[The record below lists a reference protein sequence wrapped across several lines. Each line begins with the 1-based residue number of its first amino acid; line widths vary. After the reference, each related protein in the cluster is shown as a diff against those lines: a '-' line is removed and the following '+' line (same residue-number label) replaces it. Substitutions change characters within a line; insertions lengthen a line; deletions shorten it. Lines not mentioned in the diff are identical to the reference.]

1 MDHTGRD
8 LIGKI
13 SWLSSLLVGGLAFA
27 SFSLS
32 FGALKDLAV
41 REKVVTESLGFVFPL
56 VVDGAIVVFSLCA
69 LRASLRKESAWHL
82 RLLVVLA
89 TLGSVIFNIFHV
101 GDSWL
106 ARSLA
111 ATPPILLFLSFEAF
125 MHLIQKEMERGM
137 EEERQEAEKPLSKNA
152 RIAEVKRLLG
162 EGLKAQEIADRLP
175 GVSLRTIQRDVGKI
189 EAD

>member
-1 MDHTGRD
+1 MDHTGKN
-8 LIGKI
+8 LVGKI
-13 SWLSSLLVGGLAFA
+13 SWLSSILVGGLALL
-27 SFSLS
+27 SFLIS

-41 REKVVTESLGFVFPL
+41 REKVVSESLGFVFPL

-69 LRASLRKESAWHL
+69 LRASLRKESAWVM
-82 RLLVVLA
+82 RVLVVLA
-89 TLGSVIFNIFHV
+89 TAGSVVFNVFHV

-111 ATPPILLFLSFEAF
+111 ATPPILLFLSFEAL
-125 MHLIQKEMERGM
+125 MHSIQKEMERGM
-137 EEERQEAEKPLSKNA
+137 EVARQEAEKPLSKDA
-152 RIAEVKRLLG
+152 RIAEVKRFLG
-162 EGLKAQEIADRLP
+162 EGLKAQEIAERLP